1 MIQNVMRNSDVR
13 PVRARLRAFRHDE
26 SGVMAPLVL
35 ILFVLMILVGG
46 IAVDVARYET
56 RRVEIQNTLDR
67 ATLAAASM
75 TQALA
80 PVTVVNDWFTKAD
93 LNTELGAVTVTTG
106 MNFKNVRAEADV
118 TSKNYFMSMLEID
131 YLQGVDSSQA
141 EQRVTNVEIALVLD
155 VSGSMYNQISR
166 ITNLK
171 TAAKDFIDTVLD
183 SDTENKISIAI
194 VPYNGQVNLGPTL
207 AAKFNVSYPHS
218 YPNSYCIDLPTSTFA
233 NTTLSRTTA
242 FPQAPFDDGWS
253 STTQSTSYTAPIS
266 NYYDSSRRLYSNVW
280 CNPVAGNY
288 VRPFNNNHTTLK
300 SQIDGLVAIGAT
312 SIDLGMK
319 WGTFLLDPSS
329 RSINAEL
336 AGSRLIP
343 AYFGNRPADYNDD
356 ETLKVIVLMT
366 DGENFVQERF
376 GDAYRT
382 GTSPIWLANDGR
394 YSIFHDTR
402 VDSRTTSTIC
412 NSRPFWV
419 PHLGAWHSRPWTGS
433 SPSSSACYVPA
444 TTSYS
449 NTTRQNWQAVW
460 AAVRVQWVAWELY
473 ARALGTSSSTRTSTF
488 NTWLGNFRTLT
499 DTDVMDSRLDDVCSA
514 AKNNGVLVY
523 GIAFE
528 APDAGASAIRSCVSV
543 PKSNYFFD
551 VSVLEID
558 SAFDAIASNLSQ
570 LRLTQ

>member
-1 MIQNVMRNSDVR
+1 MIQNVMHNSGLRRVR
-13 PVRARLRAFRHDE
+13 TRLRAFGSDE
-26 SGVMAPLVL
+26 AGIMAPLVL

-46 IAVDVARYET
+46 IAVDVARYEN

-75 TQALA
+75 SQSLA
-80 PVTVVNDWFTKAD
+80 AVTVVNDWFTKAD

-106 MNFKNVRAEADV
+106 VNFKNVQAEAEV
-118 TSKNYFMSMLEID
+118 ISKNYFMSMLEID
-131 YLQGVDSSQA
+131 YLEGLDLSQA

-171 TAAKDFIDTVLD
+171 KAAKDFIDTVLD

-194 VPYNGQVNLGPTL
+194 VPYNGQVNLGPAL
-207 AAKFNVSYPHS
+207 AAKFNISYPHS

-242 FPQAPFDDGWS
+242 FPQTPFDDGWS
-253 STTQSTSYTAPIS
+253 STTQSSSYTAPVS
-266 NYYDSSRRLYSNVW
+266 NYYDYSRGLYSNVW

-288 VRPFNNNHTTLK
+288 VRPFNNNRTTLK

-329 RSINAEL
+329 RSINGEL
-336 AGSRLIP
+336 AGAGVVP
-343 AYFGNRPADYNDD
+343 TYFRNRPADYSDT
-356 ETLKVIVLMT
+356 ETMKVIVLMT

-394 YSIFHDTR
+394 YSIFHESR
-402 VDSRTTSTIC
+402 VDNRTSTTIC

-419 PHLGAWHSRPWTGS
+419 PHLSAWHSRPWTGS
-433 SPSSSACYVPA
+433 APSNSACYVPS

-449 NTTRQNWQAVW
+449 NTTRQNWQGVW

-473 ARALGTSSSTRTSTF
+473 ARALGTNSSTRNSTF
-488 NTWLGNFRTLT
+488 NTWLDNFYTLT
-499 DTDVMDSRLDDVCSA
+499 DTSVMDTRLSDVCGA
-514 AKNNGVLVY
+514 ARANGVLVY

-528 APDAGASAIRSCVSV
+528 APTGGVNAIRSCVST
-543 PKSNYFFD
+543 PSSNYFFD
-551 VSVLEID
+551 VSVLEIE
-558 SAFDAIASNLSQ
+558 SAFNAIASNLSQ